1 MNGGVPQH
9 ESPGDSLAV
18 SQRSPLRAGRKMFR
32 MGLILLGSLTSLIFA
47 SSALGA
53 TATVGL
59 GTAAPFSVLAGSTVT
74 NTGPTTMFGDL
85 GLAPGSSVTGEP
97 HVLGQTYIDDAVAT
111 EAKSSLTTAYNEA
124 AGRPANG
131 SAGTQLAGQEFAPGV
146 YDASESLL
154 LSSGSVTLNA
164 EGDPNAVFIF
174 QVGSTLITASN
185 TSVSLVGGAQA
196 CNVFW
201 QVGSSATLGSGSHF
215 VGTIMAA
222 ASITANTGATI
233 HGRLLAQTAAVTLED
248 NTITNSTCASSASG
262 TGGGTE
268 TTTGEEAAALEKA
281 VTGGETTTGGATTT
295 TGATSTVTG
304 TTTGTGVAASTAVG
318 ITAPLPIASRST
330 ATHHKRH
337 KHHRARKA
345 AKPHSPARPALPHR
359 RGSFTG

>member
-1 MNGGVPQH
+1 V
-9 ESPGDSLAV
+9 
-18 SQRSPLRAGRKMFR
+18 
-32 MGLILLGSLTSLIFA
+32 GLILLGSLTSLIFA

-111 EAKSSLTTAYNEA
+111 EAKNALTTAYNGA

-131 SAGTQLAGQEFAPGV
+131 SAGTQLAGREFAPGV
-146 YDASESLL
+146 YDASKSLL

-174 QVGSTLITASN
+174 QVGSTLITESN
-185 TSVSLVGGAQA
+185 TSVSLVGDAQA

-201 QVGSSATLGSGSHF
+201 QVGSSATLGSGTRF

-262 TGGGTE
+262 TGGGSE
-268 TTTGEEAAALEKA
+268 TSTGEETAALEKA
-281 VTGGETTTGGATTT
+281 L
-295 TGATSTVTG
+295 
-304 TTTGTGVAASTAVG
+304 TGVAPSTAVG
-318 ITAPLPIASRST
+318 VTAPLPAPLPIASHST
-330 ATHHKRH
+330 AKHHKRH
-337 KHHRARKA
+337 RGRKA

-359 RGSFTG
+359 RASFTG